1 MKPTSEIL
9 DGPARLRSLIAGQR
23 RAQRD
28 RLGLA
33 AFAAVVAT
41 AAAVLLLGLSGWF
54 ITSAALAG
62 LAGAAAAH
70 SFNVLMPSATIR
82 LLALL
87 RTGLRYVE
95 RVSGHEA
102 ALKALA
108 ALRPVLFEDLA
119 SSRPE
124 HALAVSSGEAS
135 ARLIQDVDAIQT
147 LFVRL
152 SGSWGAV
159 AGAVAAVALAF
170 LAGPDAALVV
180 AAGLAA
186 SVLGALAISHH
197 RIDRAGRQVLIA
209 TGLYKDRLSS
219 LQASAAELRAY
230 GLETWAV
237 NEAAGF
243 ADDLDAATLEVSTGS
258 GWITAWQ
265 TLVMG
270 AATIGVLVVARHQAA
285 PLVALA
291 TLAAVA
297 SMEAAA
303 ALTTHFRSNGAASE
317 ALSRLAEFVP
327 DQPLSSV
334 TPAPLNGSADLG
346 FAAFDLSLA
355 PPMRLAVG
363 GPTGCG
369 KTTLIERLIG
379 LRSFPNPDLT
389 VGGLAVSETD
399 RRALRARF
407 AYAAQEVR
415 LLEGSVRANL
425 GIADPTADDARL
437 WRALEDADLAERI
450 RRSPQGLDMKLSNNG
465 ASLSGGERRRLGLA
479 RAYLRPAPWL
489 VLDEPTEGLDAA
501 CEARVLAGLRRHL
514 TATGQGLILI
524 SHRPA
529 PRQLCEIAITVEG
542 VDRAGRLTLS
552 TSVASAAAA

>member
-1 MKPTSEIL
+1 MSGAPC
-9 DGPARLRSLIAGQR
+9 GPARLRSLIARQR

-28 RLGLA
+28 RLRLA

-54 ITSAALAG
+54 ITGAALAG
-62 LAGAAAAH
+62 LAGAGAAH
-70 SFNVLMPSATIR
+70 GFNVLLPSATIR
-82 LLALL
+82 LLAIL

-108 ALRPVLFEDLA
+108 ALRPILFEDLA
-119 SSRPE
+119 YGRPD

-152 SGSWGAV
+152 SGAWGAL
-159 AGAVAAVALAF
+159 AGSLAAIGLAL
-170 LAGPDAALVV
+170 LAGPGAALVI
-180 AAGLAA
+180 ALGLAA
-186 SVLGALAISHH
+186 SVTGALVIGRH
-197 RIDRAGRQVLIA
+197 RIDRAGSQVQIA

-237 NEAAGF
+237 SEAA
-243 ADDLDAATLEVSTGS
+243 ASAEALDTATREVSAGS

-265 TLVMG
+265 TLTMG
-270 AATIGVLVVARHQAA
+270 GSVVGVLIVARDQAA

-303 ALTTHFRSNGAASE
+303 ALTTHFRSAGAARQ
-317 ALSRLAEFVP
+317 ALSRLADFVP
-327 DQPLSSV
+327 DPPTRRLPLMG
-334 TPAPLNGSADLG
+334 LNDGAELV
-346 FAAFDLSLA
+346 FAALDLSLA
-355 PPMRLAVG
+355 PPRRLAVT

-369 KTTLIERLIG
+369 KTTLIERLMG
-379 LRSFPNPDLT
+379 LRHFPDPGLR
-389 VGGLAVSETD
+389 VGEVAAFEAD
-399 RRALRARF
+399 PRALRSRF

-415 LLEGSVRANL
+415 LLEGSARSNL
-425 GIADPTADDARL
+425 RIADPTADDARL
-437 WRALEDADLAERI
+437 WRALEDADLADRI
-450 RRSPQGLDMKLSNNG
+450 RQSPAGLDMALSDNG
-465 ASLSGGERRRLGLA
+465 AGLSGGERRRLGLA
-479 RAYLRPAPWL
+479 RAYLRSAPWL

-501 CEARVLAGLRRHL
+501 SEARVLSGLRRHL
-514 TATGQGLILI
+514 TTTGQGLILI

-529 PRQLCEIAITVEG
+529 PRVLCDVAITVDS
-542 VDRAGRLTLS
+542 VDKTGRLSLS
-552 TSVASAAAA
+552 TPKAGVQAA

>member
-1 MKPTSEIL
+1 MKPTSETL
-9 DGPARLRSLIAGQR
+9 DGLARLRGLIAGQR

-28 RLGLA
+28 RLRLT
-33 AFAAVVAT
+33 AFASVIAT
-41 AAAVLLLGLSGWF
+41 AAAVILLSLSGGF

-62 LAGAAAAH
+62 LAGAAVAH
-70 SFNVLMPSATIR
+70 SFNVLLPSATIR
-82 LLALL
+82 LLAIL

-102 ALKALA
+102 ALKAVA
-108 ALRPVLFEDLA
+108 ALRPILFEDLA
-119 SSRPE
+119 SGRPD

-159 AGAVAAVALAF
+159 AGAVAAIGLAL
-170 LAGPDAALVV
+170 LAGPGAALVI
-180 AAGLAA
+180 AFGLAA
-186 SVLGALAISHH
+186 SVIGALVIGRR
-197 RIDRAGRQVLIA
+197 RIDRAGSQVQIA

-230 GLETWAV
+230 GLEVWAV
-237 NEAAGF
+237 SEAA
-243 ADDLDAATLEVSTGS
+243 ASAEALDAATREVSTGS

-265 TLVMG
+265 TLIMG
-270 AATIGVLVVARHQAA
+270 GSAIGVLIVARDQAA

-303 ALTTHFRSNGAASE
+303 ALTTHFRSAGAARE
-317 ALSRLAEFVP
+317 ALSRLADFVP
-327 DQPLSSV
+327 EIS
-334 TPAPLNGSADLG
+334 TPRTSMAGLDDGSELV
-346 FAAFDLSLA
+346 FAALDLSLA
-355 PPMRLAVG
+355 PPSRLAVG

-369 KTTLIERLIG
+369 KTTLVERLMG
-379 LRSFPNPDLT
+379 LRHFPDPGLR
-389 VGGLAVSETD
+389 VGEVAAFEAD
-399 RRALRARF
+399 PRALRSRF

-425 GIADPTADDARL
+425 RIADPTADDARL
-437 WRALEDADLAERI
+437 WRALEAADLADRL
-450 RRSPQGLDMKLSNNG
+450 RQSPQGLDLRLSDNG
-465 ASLSGGERRRLGLA
+465 AGLSGGERRRLGLA
-479 RAYLRPAPWL
+479 RAYLRSAPWL
-489 VLDEPTEGLDAA
+489 VLDEPTEGLDTA

-514 TATGQGLILI
+514 SATGQGLILI

-529 PRQLCEIAITVEG
+529 PCQLCEIAITVEG
-542 VDRAGRLTLS
+542 VDRTGRLTLS
-552 TSVASAAAA
+552 TSAASAAAA